1 MHRSVLVPPVTAI
14 VAASSVFDADLD
26 DDGNAAFAVGHR
38 GAATHILFG
47 TGALIALPKPLHT
60 CTLRLRDR
68 DRVLVRGWKKPP
80 FLEPDAYEVASDG
93 TIRQSFPAVQYCSGI
108 LCTQDRVVLTYYD
121 DHMGVGI
128 DHADQALAVFDWDG
142 TYLWGWN
149 DCRDLQQLYDCDGA
163 TRLGGNLIGVF
174 ANHEYPLVVLDT
186 GACQPVEAYHP
197 TPKQLHGAQSIARR
211 DGVWCFLSPYDA
223 REAVLT
229 WQPGRGRPTTIG
241 AVPQRHHFRGLPDGH
256 FINVAEGRAEI
267 LQVAPA
273 DLGSGET

>member
-149 DCRDLQQLYDCDGA
+149 DCRDLQQL
-163 TRLGGNLIGVF
+163 LIVMAPRGW
-174 ANHEYPLVVLDT
+174 A
-186 GACQPVEAYHP
+186 AISSAY
-197 TPKQLHGAQSIARR
+197 SR
-211 DGVWCFLSPYDA
+211 
-223 REAVLT
+223 
-229 WQPGRGRPTTIG
+229 TTNI
-241 AVPQRHHFRGLPDGH
+241 HSSCSTL
-256 FINVAEGRAEI
+256 
-267 LQVAPA
+267 APA
-273 DLGSGET
+273 SRLRLTIRLQSNCTAPNPSRGEMESGVS